1 MPRSLEEILAHADE
15 LADRFE
21 NNFEPTNVVETDAL
35 EGLGKSVIELSNAQ
49 RNVRLWVE
57 LAKQQGKSW
66 AAIGEVLGTSGE
78 AARQRYG
85 DGTSSTAKRARGAR
99 PKVTPTTQQA
109 KKKPTNVSVTI
120 SGRATRRT
128 ATSGVI
134 GAPVRSKQLA
144 PVAKKAAKNAVAK
157 KAAKKMAKKH

>member
-21 NNFEPTNVVETDAL
+21 NDFKPTTVVETDAL

-49 RNVRLWVE
+49 RNVRFWVE

-66 AAIGEVLGTSGE
+66 AAIGAVLGTTGE

-85 DGTSSTAKRARGAR
+85 DGTPGARGAR
-99 PKVTPTTQQA
+99 PKVAPTTPQA
-109 KKKPTNVSVTI
+109 KKKPTNLPMVTP
-120 SGRATRRT
+120 GRAARRT
-128 ATSGVI
+128 AKSGVI
-134 GAPVRSKQLA
+134 AAQARSKRLV
-144 PVAKKAAKNAVAK
+144 PVAKKAVKKPAK
-157 KAAKKMAKKH
+157 KR